1 MGENTS
7 SPIINININIDQIK
21 NRLFSP
27 RLRLKEKGKIFEM
40 EKDKIAIG
48 PCRLS
53 GLKIY
58 ETKSYQKIQEI
69 KIDKEIVEKIL
80 ELDNNDL
87 ILVCNTN
94 IFSLGSYTIKIY
106 RLKNGSYELF
116 QIIDNDNDGY
126 EKKIKKVTSFI
137 INYREIK
144 YKIYDIIKL
153 SQNKFISF
161 SDLGFKIYSLSNK
174 DEKNFEYTL
183 YFNYKNESHDH
194 IDYIYPINENEL
206 IIIYFIAN
214 YTLFGKEY
222 LDIEKY
228 DIKNKKM
235 IKNIS

>member
-1 MGENTS
+1 M
-7 SPIINININIDQIK
+7 
-21 NRLFSP
+21 
-27 RLRLKEKGKIFEM
+27 
-40 EKDKIAIG
+40 
-48 PCRLS
+48 
-53 GLKIY
+53 
-58 ETKSYQKIQEI
+58 
-69 KIDKEIVEKIL
+69 
-80 ELDNNDL
+80 
-87 ILVCNTN
+87 VCNTN

-144 YKIYDIIKL
+144 YKINDIIKL

-235 IKNIS
+235 IKNIYHKKNCIYGNTILIKNKYLIIIISRKINIFDVIKGEKKLASSLPGNNGKYASIGNQ